1 MSEKILTTFEIEALL
16 QDALTLKG
24 KPIKAI
30 APAIGLR
37 PNTIY
42 EWRCGH
48 SRLSARSLE
57 RLYQYLQKTEP
68 YRIEQAIR
76 NQSYTSDN

>member
-1 MSEKILTTFEIEALL
+1 MSEKILTISEIEALL

-24 KPIKAI
+24 NPIKAI

-37 PNTIY
+37 PNTFY
-42 EWRCGH
+42 QWRCGRT
-48 SRLSARSLE
+48 RLSARSLE
-57 RLYQYLQKTEP
+57 RLFQYLQKTEP

-76 NQSYTSDN
+76 IQNYTSNN

>member
-1 MSEKILTTFEIEALL
+1 MSEKILTISEMEALL
-16 QDALTLKG
+16 QDALTFRG
-24 KPIKAI
+24 QPIKDI

-57 RLYQYLQKTEP
+57 RLFQYLQKTEP

-76 NQSYTSDN
+76 NQSYTDNN